1 MKQYVFYDKKTGEV
15 RHVHQ
20 VLSAETGRPIEVGKG
35 QLAAFVE
42 RMVDLKTTASLY
54 ADVPTTS
61 SRAAVR
67 HVDVKKRR
75 LVTKRLTAREQER
88 QRGKE
93 G

>member
-1 MKQYVFYDKKTGEV
+1 MKQYVFYDKETGEV

-20 VLSAETGRPIEVGKG
+20 VLSAESGRPIEVDKK

-42 RMVDLKTTASLY
+42 RIVDLKTTASLY
-54 ADVPTTS
+54 TEVPTTS
-61 SRAAVR
+61 SRAAIR
-67 HVDVKKRR
+67 HVDTKRRR

-88 QRGKE
+88 LRRSE